1 MRIRHAILAAVASAF
16 TSACHAPS
24 ESTNVTQTAPSAIA
38 SDSAATRAGANGV
51 RIEGAR
57 GSSRISGS
65 VLFRGPVPA
74 FREPSAPFP
83 ECGAR
88 TPQDP
93 LRVSS
98 DGHLANVFVYIKDGL
113 PPGDYALPAAP
124 LLLDQRGC
132 DYQPRVFGI
141 RAGQQ
146 LVIRNSDKLL
156 HNVRSHGDGAGLTQ
170 SANTFN
176 VAMPNEGM
184 TLTKTFPEAQVPV
197 ALNCDV
203 HPWMRAYAGVVAHP
217 FFAVTG
223 DDGAFSLSGL
233 PAGTYTLEA
242 WHERLGRTSIS
253 IKLGADES
261 ANANLEFK
269 P

>member
-1 MRIRHAILAAVASAF
+1 MRHLFALTAAFALSFA
-16 TSACHAPS
+16 SACHAPS
-24 ESTNVTQTAPSAIA
+24 ELPNVAATAPSAVA
-38 SDSAATRAGANGV
+38 SDQAALKATTNAPRV
-51 RIEGAR
+51 EGAR
-57 GSSRISGS
+57 GNARITGS
-65 VLFRGPVPA
+65 VLFRGPVPT

-83 ECGAR
+83 DCGER

-98 DGHLANVFVYIKDGL
+98 EGRVANVFVYIKEGL
-113 PPGDYALPAAP
+113 PPGDYALPTAP
-124 LLLDQRGC
+124 ILLDQRAC
-132 DYQPRVFGI
+132 DYHPRVFGI

-184 TLTKTFPEAQVPV
+184 TLTKIFPEAQVPV

-223 DDGAFSLSGL
+223 DDGTFSLSGL

-242 WHERLGRTSIS
+242 WHERLGRTSVT

>member
-1 MRIRHAILAAVASAF
+1 MRHSPALVAAIAAALA
-16 TSACHAPS
+16 SACHAPGDAS
-24 ESTNVTQTAPSAIA
+24 NVTKSAPSAVG
-38 SDSAATRAGANGV
+38 SDSASVKTANRGV
-51 RIEGAR
+51 QVEGAR
-57 GSSRISGS
+57 GNSRITGS
-65 VLFRGPVPA
+65 VLFRGPVPT

-93 LRVSS
+93 LRVSG
-98 DGHLANVFVYIKDGL
+98 DGHLANAFVYIKDGL
-113 PPGDYALPAAP
+113 PPGDYALPTAP
-124 LLLDQRGC
+124 VLLDQRGC
-132 DYQPRVFGI
+132 DYLPRVFGI

-146 LVIRNSDKLL
+146 LVIKNSDKLL
-156 HNVRSHGDGAGLTQ
+156 HNVRSHADGAGLTQ
-170 SANTFN
+170 SANSFN

-203 HPWMRAYAGVVAHP
+203 HPWMRAYGGVVAHP

-242 WHERLGRTSIS
+242 WHERLGRTSMT

-261 ANANLEFK
+261 ASAQLEFK